1 MVRCKNCGT
10 EVESDGH
17 GELIHVTEDDR
28 PGAYGCNPKAKA
40 NQPYP
45 VAE

>member
-1 MVRCKNCGT
+1 MDDTCKNCYE

-17 GELIHVTEDDR
+17 GGLVHS
-28 PGAYGCNPKAKA
+28 ANLLYGCNPKAKRGGA
-40 NQPYP
+40 YP